1 MHLSTSL
8 KTRGFAAGLA
18 AVALAAVPAASADA
32 SAPAAVAYKAA
43 GKTPASIQYAVNSY
57 RNALGAP
64 NNGSALGSQPSG
76 RREINWDGTPDAKSA
91 PNKLPLDFFNTNV
104 PRGAVFSTPGV
115 GVQVS
120 GNAGVAPIEF
130 DNLDP
135 LASKRFR
142 TFSPQRL
149 FTPLKSTVTNVHFR
163 VPGSTTRATVS
174 GFGAVFTDV
183 DRWGSTKI
191 TYYDKWNAPLGTYT
205 VPAYAG
211 NETLSFLGVKFHS
224 ARVARV
230 QIKSG
235 DIPIGSTGPSWS
247 DTVAMDDFI
256 YGEPKM

>member
-1 MHLSTSL
+1 MHLTSL
-8 KTRGFAAGLA
+8 KSRGFAAGIA
-18 AVALAAVPAASADA
+18 AAALAAVPAASADA
-32 SAPAAVAYKAA
+32 APTAVAYKAA
-43 GKTPASIQYAVNSY
+43 GKTPASIQYAVDSY
-57 RNALGAP
+57 RNALGQP
-64 NNGSALGSQPSG
+64 NNNSTPGSQASG

-91 PNKLPLDFFNTNV
+91 PNKLPLDFFNTTV
-104 PRGAVFSTPGV
+104 PRGAVLSTPGV

-163 VPGSTTRATVS
+163 VPGSTQKATVS

-191 TYYDKWNAPLGTYT
+191 TYYDKWNASLGTYT
-205 VPAYAG
+205 VPNYLG
-211 NETLSFLGVKFHS
+211 NETLSFLGVKFNGK
-224 ARVARV
+224 RVARV

-235 DIPIGSTGPSWS
+235 DIPIGATGPSWS